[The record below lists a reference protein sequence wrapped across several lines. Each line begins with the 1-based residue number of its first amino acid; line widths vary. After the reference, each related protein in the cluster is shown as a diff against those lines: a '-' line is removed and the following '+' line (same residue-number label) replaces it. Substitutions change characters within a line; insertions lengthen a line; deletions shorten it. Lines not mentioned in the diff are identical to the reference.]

1 MNNFPGSMRK
11 IKGPLKTVYNDIQ
24 MEIDD
29 LEVIIRSRYYQ
40 INNLINDPTIDPA
53 GKANM
58 LSESFTALRYFKNQL
73 KILKE
78 KEIIISCV
86 WFYIFRNEP

>member
-1 MNNFPGSMRK
+1 MNNFSGSMRK

-40 INNLINDPTIDPA
+40 INNLINDSTIDPA
-53 GKANM
+53 GKAKAV
-58 LSESFTALRYFKNQL
+58 SEIFIIIKHFKNQL

-78 KEIIISCV
+78 KEIIISCA
-86 WFYIFRNEP
+86 